1 MKETGKDRKKFC
13 VQLASGAADLG
24 RVKSALMFATLAV
37 HSGCDTVLYC
47 VQDGSDAVV
56 KGKIKEQGKLPP
68 DAPTFEQRLEE
79 AREAGV
85 RFQLCGQVANNR
97 GLKQTDL
104 IEGCEILGGVHLISY
119 ALEYDGMLFF

>member
-1 MKETGKDRKKFC
+1 MKETGQDRKKFC
-13 VQLASGAADLG
+13 VQLASGAADPG
-24 RVKSALMFATLAV
+24 RVKSALMFATLAA

-47 VQDGSDAVV
+47 VQEGADAVM
-56 KGKIKEQGKLPP
+56 KGKIKEQGNLPP
-68 DAPTFEQRLEE
+68 GAPTFEQRLEE

-85 RFQLCGQVANNR
+85 RFQLCGQVASNR
-97 GLKQTDL
+97 GLKKEDL